1 MQSIPYLLQILNTHI
16 VDIILATILI
26 IVIINNGNNVIFS
39 VKRIVLLLH
48 IVFRGPGHN
57 LDLGRVHDLGH
68 GLGHVHGLHG
78 LDRMVLVMILVLVTV
93 VVVTIVV
100 VVVVVAEISKKKI
113 LRN

>member
-1 MQSIPYLLQILNTHI
+1 MQSILYLLQMLNTHI

-48 IVFRGPGHN
+48 IVFRGPGH
-57 LDLGRVHDLGH
+57 DLGRVHDLDH

-78 LDRMVLVMILVLVTV
+78 FDRVVLVMFTILVMFTV
-93 VVVTIVV
+93 LI
-100 VVVVVAEISKKKI
+100 AWSWS
-113 LRN
+113 RS

>member
-1 MQSIPYLLQILNTHI
+1 MQSILCLLQILNTHI

-100 VVVVVAEISKKKI
+100 VVVVVVEISKKE
-113 LRN
+113 

>member
-1 MQSIPYLLQILNTHI
+1 MQSILYLLQILNTHI

-68 GLGHVHGLHG
+68 GL
-78 LDRMVLVMILVLVTV
+78 DRVVPVTILVLVV
-93 VVVTIVV
+93 VVVI
-100 VVVVVAEISKKKI
+100 AI
-113 LRN
+113 